1 MKRISVIDGLRGLAL
16 LGILLINITFFNQS
30 LQSISLGGLPVEGT
44 MNHIVDMLN
53 SLFMDTPSMLLYSF
67 LFGYGAILLFNK
79 TIAAERR
86 FAPLFLKRMLVLL
99 IFGIIHGTLIWYGD
113 ILTTYAITG
122 LLLLLFIRRSPKT
135 ILIWS
140 IICTLCIPLLML
152 TSQGSGGGGMD
163 MTYSAYD
170 IPSLITQYQEKDM
183 LIYGNGTFM
192 QILVQ
197 RINDYIS
204 GCLNMLLFI
213 PQVLGAFLLGAY
225 CAKKNLLSDIKE
237 NKNKLIQL
245 GLICGTIGIVL
256 QIPKLLGS
264 SSDTWEIIG
273 MFIASPLLMLSYVA
287 LFSLLFLKFG
297 KALSIFCNPGRIG
310 LSMYILQSVLCGLIF
325 YSYGLGLF
333 GKMELWQTELV
344 AILIFTVQIVLSSLY
359 LRRFKTGP
367 IEYVWRLCYRGK
379 S

>member
-1 MKRISVIDGLRGLAL
+1 
-16 LGILLINITFFNQS
+16 
-30 LQSISLGGLPVEGT
+30 
-44 MNHIVDMLN
+44 
-53 SLFMDTPSMLLYSF
+53 MLLYSF

-86 FAPLFLKRMLVLL
+86 FAPLFIKRMLVLL

-140 IICTLCIPLLML
+140 IICTLSIPLLML

-170 IPSLITQYQEKDM
+170 IPSLIAQYQEKDM

-245 GLICGTIGIVL
+245 GLVCGIIGIVL

-287 LFSLLFLKFG
+287 LFSLLFLKYG

-344 AILIFTVQIVLSSLY
+344 AILIFTVQVALSSLY

-379 S
+379 